1 MNNIIQVDYVKDDIS
16 DFFLDKLEYLKSD
29 KKFYQKVRNMKG
41 EYFGSVNLLPSADN
55 EFYTYLD
62 MIKKKAEGVISR
74 LLTHHYTH
82 MLDYTKGGHLKQ
94 HNHKHAE
101 DYTSILYLNDTD
113 DGSTFFIINDK
124 RYEILPEKNKL
135 IMYPSE
141 IEHGS
146 NYSRS
151 KKVLVS
157 GYRYD

>member
-16 DFFLDKLEYLKSD
+16 DFFLDKLEYFKSD

-55 EFYTYLD
+55 EFYTYLY

-101 DYTSILYLNDTD
+101 DYTSILYLNDD
-113 DGSTFFIINDK
+113 DGATFFIINDE
-124 RYEILPEKNKL
+124 RHEILPEKNKL
-135 IMYPSE
+135 IMYPSD

-146 NYSRS
+146 NYSKS